1 MGIINSILETLK
13 LLAETITA
21 ISAAVVL
28 ILQILKNQT
37 IKVFFFGIHPIDSDI
52 KIKKEKKTEKKRKVK
67 KVRFW
72 KALGELERQKER
84 ICNIVEAIA
93 PDRKNEYLLNK
104 DELEQFLLDNKIFT
118 KVTR

>member
-28 ILQILKNQT
+28 ILQILKHQT
-37 IKVFFFGIHPIDSDI
+37 IKGFFFGIHPIDSDI

-104 DELEQFLLDNKIFT
+104 DELAKFLLDNKIFT